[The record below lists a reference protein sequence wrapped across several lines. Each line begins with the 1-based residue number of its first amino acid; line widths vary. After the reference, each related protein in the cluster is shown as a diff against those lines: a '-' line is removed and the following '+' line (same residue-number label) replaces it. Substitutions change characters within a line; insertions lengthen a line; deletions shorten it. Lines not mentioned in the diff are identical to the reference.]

1 MEKGHRR
8 GFTLVEV
15 MIVMLLFSMLLLM
28 IFLMRRM
35 AVWVLDH
42 ARTQEQA
49 EMLGD
54 AAWRYVADRLETG
67 AVEVEEL
74 DGLSMDAF
82 HIDTLKPE
90 IEVEE
95 SRSGR
100 VLVTVRVMDGKKDL
114 YERNGRVQNGDGAG
128 YNHRQPRIRSTD
140 SNSRSVCGSVGGM
153 SYDRKRKMGCWA
165 Y

>member
-1 MEKGHRR
+1 
-8 GFTLVEV
+8 
-15 MIVMLLFSMLLLM
+15 
-28 IFLMRRM
+28 
-35 AVWVLDH
+35 
-42 ARTQEQA
+42 
-49 EMLGD
+49 MLGD

-100 VLVTVRVMDGKKDL
+100 VLVTVRVMDGKRTCMRGMVVCRPEMVLDTIPGSRGS
-114 YERNGRVQNGDGAG
+114 EVQTATHQLTNRL
-128 YNHRQPRIRSTD
+128 RQREG
-140 SNSRSVCGSVGGM
+140 NEL
-153 SYDRKRKMGCWA
+153 
-165 Y
+165 

>member
-1 MEKGHRR
+1 M
-8 GFTLVEV
+8 VEV

-28 IFLMRRM
+28 IFPMRQM
-35 AVWVLDH
+35 AVRVLDH

-54 AAWRYVADRLETG
+54 AVWRYVADRLETG

-90 IEVEE
+90 IGVEE

-100 VLVTVRVMDGKKDL
+100 VLVTVRVMDGKKAL
-114 YERNGRVQNGDGAG
+114 YERNGSVQTGDGAG
-128 YNHRQPRIRSTD
+128 YNPRQPRIRSTD
-140 SNSRSVCGSVGGM
+140 SNSRTVCVSDG
-153 SYDRKRKMGCWA
+153 K
-165 Y
+165 

>member
-28 IFLMRRM
+28 IFPMRRM

-42 ARTQEQA
+42 
-49 EMLGD
+49 
-54 AAWRYVADRLETG
+54 AWRYVADRLETG

-114 YERNGRVQNGDGAG
+114 YERNGSVQTGDGAG
-128 YNHRQPRIRSTD
+128 YNPRQPRIRSTD
-140 SNSRSVCGSVGGM
+140 SNSRTVCVSERGM

>member
-1 MEKGHRR
+1 
-8 GFTLVEV
+8 
-15 MIVMLLFSMLLLM
+15 
-28 IFLMRRM
+28 
-35 AVWVLDH
+35 
-42 ARTQEQA
+42 
-49 EMLGD
+49 MLGD

-100 VLVTVRVMDGKKDL
+100 VLVTVRVMDGKKGTCMRGMAVCRPEMVLDTIPGSRGS
-114 YERNGRVQNGDGAG
+114 EVQTATHEPSASARGE
-128 YNHRQPRIRSTD
+128 
-140 SNSRSVCGSVGGM
+140 
-153 SYDRKRKMGCWA
+153 
-165 Y
+165 

>member
-1 MEKGHRR
+1 M
-8 GFTLVEV
+8 VEV

-28 IFLMRRM
+28 IFPMRQM
-35 AVWVLDH
+35 AVRVLDH

-54 AAWRYVADRLETG
+54 AVWRYVADRLETG

-90 IEVEE
+90 IGVEE

-114 YERNGRVQNGDGAG
+114 YVRNGSVQIGDSAG
-128 YNHRQPRIRSTD
+128 YSPRQRQIRSTD
-140 SNSRSVCGSVGGM
+140 SNSRSACVSEGV
-153 SYDRKRKMGCWA
+153 
-165 Y
+165 

>member
-1 MEKGHRR
+1 
-8 GFTLVEV
+8 
-15 MIVMLLFSMLLLM
+15 
-28 IFLMRRM
+28 
-35 AVWVLDH
+35 
-42 ARTQEQA
+42 
-49 EMLGD
+49 MLGD

-114 YERNGRVQNGDGAG
+114 YERNGSVQTGDGAG
-128 YNHRQPRIRSTD
+128 YNPRQPRIRNTD
-140 SNSRSVCGSVGGM
+140 SNSPTHEPSASARGE
-153 SYDRKRKMGCWA
+153 
-165 Y
+165 

>member
-1 MEKGHRR
+1 M
-8 GFTLVEV
+8 VEV

-28 IFLMRRM
+28 IFPMRQM
-35 AVWVLDH
+35 AVRVLDH

-54 AAWRYVADRLETG
+54 AVWRYVADRLETG

-90 IEVEE
+90 IVVEE

-114 YERNGRVQNGDGAG
+114 YERNGSVQIGDRAG
-128 YNHRQPRIRSTD
+128 YSPRQPRIRSTD
-140 SNSRSVCGSVGGM
+140 SNSRTVCVSDG
-153 SYDRKRKMGCWA
+153 K
-165 Y
+165 